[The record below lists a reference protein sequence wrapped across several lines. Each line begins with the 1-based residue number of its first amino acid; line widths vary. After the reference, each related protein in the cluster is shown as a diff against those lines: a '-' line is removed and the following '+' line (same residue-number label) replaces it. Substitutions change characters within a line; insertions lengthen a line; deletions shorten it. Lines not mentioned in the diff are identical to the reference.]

1 MLDFFQ
7 YGFIQ
12 NAIIAALLVS
22 VACGIVGSYVVV
34 KKIVSISGAI
44 SHAAFGGIG
53 LGFFIGINPIVAAIP
68 FSILSAVSIGL
79 INERVKISE
88 DTAIGVLWSVGM
100 AIGVIF
106 INLTPGYA
114 PDLFSYLFGNILT
127 VPPSDLI
134 LMLILDVVIIFTV
147 FLFYREFLA
156 VSFDSEFSK
165 VIGVPSEI
173 VYILL
178 LCIVA
183 LSVVVLIKVVGVIL
197 VIALLSIPA
206 AISRQ
211 MTNKLKNMMF
221 LSVILGII
229 LTMVGLWLSY
239 IFNLASGA
247 TIVLVL
253 GIAFFISIL
262 LKKYW

>member
-1 MLDFFQ
+1 MIDFLQ

-12 NAIIAALLVS
+12 NALIAAVLVS
-22 VACGIVGSYVVV
+22 VACGIVGTFVVV

-53 LGFFIGINPIVAAIP
+53 LGFYLGINPILAAIP
-68 FSILSAVSIGL
+68 FSVISAVGIGL
-79 INERVKISE
+79 IGEKAKISE
-88 DTAIGVLWSVGM
+88 DTAIGILWSLGM
-100 AIGVIF
+100 ALGVIF

-127 VPPSDLI
+127 VPSSDLI
-134 LMLILDVVIIFTV
+134 LMLILDIIITSIVI
-147 FLFYREFLA
+147 LFYREFVA
-156 VSFDSEFSK
+156 VSFDSMYSK
-165 VIGVPSEI
+165 AVGVPSELI
-173 VYILL
+173 NILL
-178 LCIVA
+178 LCVVA

-211 MTNKLKNMMF
+211 ITNRMKNIMF
-221 LSVILGII
+221 FSVVIGMI
-229 LTMVGLWLSY
+229 LTIIGLWLSY
-239 IFNLASGA
+239 IFNMASGA
-247 TIVLVL
+247 TIVLIL

-262 LKKYW
+262 IKKYW

>member
-1 MLDFFQ
+1 MLEFLQ

-12 NAIIAALLVS
+12 NAFIAAILVS
-22 VACGIVGSYVVV
+22 VACGIVGTYVVV

-53 LGFFIGINPIVAAIP
+53 IGFFLGINPILAAIP
-68 FSILSAVSIGL
+68 FSLVSALGIGL
-79 INERVKISE
+79 INEKMKISE
-88 DTAIGVLWSVGM
+88 DTAIGILWSVGM

-106 INLTPGYA
+106 ISLTPGYA

-127 VPPSDLI
+127 VPYSDLF
-134 LMLILDVVIIFTV
+134 LMMILDAIILLTV
-147 FLFYREFLA
+147 FLLYKEFLA
-156 VSFDSEFSK
+156 VSFDQEFSK
-165 VIGVPSEI
+165 VVGVPSKLI
-173 VYILL
+173 YLLL
-178 LCIVA
+178 LCMVA
-183 LSVVVLIKVVGVIL
+183 LSVVILIKAVGVIL

-211 MTNKLKNMMF
+211 MSHKISSIMF
-221 LSVILGII
+221 LSVIWGILLTTLG
-229 LTMVGLWLSY
+229 VWLSY

-253 GIAFFISIL
+253 GVAFFVTML
-262 LKKYW
+262 VKKYW